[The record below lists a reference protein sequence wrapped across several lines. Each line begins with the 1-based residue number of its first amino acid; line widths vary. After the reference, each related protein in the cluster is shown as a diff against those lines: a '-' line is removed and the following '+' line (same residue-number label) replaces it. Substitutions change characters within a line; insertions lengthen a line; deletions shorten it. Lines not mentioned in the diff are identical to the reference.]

1 MSEQVY
7 EFGSPP
13 AAQVPAPAAAALVAP
28 APTVLDGLLDALD
41 REIGKQSVTL
51 GVQARPGWEVRYSVD
66 IPYEQRAQWQQA
78 AADPAM
84 PLGFNEVQVAAVAL
98 AACCQAIVCD
108 GEDVTDTAGPVTFAS
123 PDLQRR
129 LGVARPVDA
138 VRKLYRFDGHV
149 LASGNELMR
158 EAGYGQG
165 ATPTKR

>member
-13 AAQVPAPAAAALVAP
+13 AAQVPPPAAAPEAQ
-28 APTVLDGLLDALD
+28 APTVLEGLLDALD
-41 REIGKQSVTL
+41 REIGRQSVTL
-51 GVQARPGWEVRYSVD
+51 GVAARPGCEVRYSVD

-78 AADPAM
+78 AADPTM
-84 PLGFNEVQVAAVAL
+84 PLGFNELQVASVAL
-98 AACCQAIVCD
+98 ATCCQAIIID
-108 GEDVTDTAGPVTFAS
+108 GEDVTDGGQPLTFAS
-123 PDLQRR
+123 AELQRR
-129 LGVARPVDA
+129 LGVTRPADA